1 MRPVPDGIEYVYPP
15 TTYADG
21 RPSIC
26 TIPDGFV
33 QMALSDEDMDQLS
46 DEFGIEAPL
55 VKAVMA
61 VESSGSGFL
70 LKEPPPA
77 RPKILFE
84 AHQFY
89 RLTPVPVSKTR
100 PDLASPTWDRSLYK
114 GGSAEWPRLLD
125 AMTFD
130 ETMALQ
136 SASWG
141 LGQVMGFNYKV
152 VGCSSVTEMVT
163 QAFAGEYWQAWHMMN
178 FIANNDLI
186 SKLTNHDWAGFAY
199 RYNGAGYATNQY
211 DKKLAAAFERASAG

>member
-1 MRPVPDGIEYVYPP
+1 MRPVPEGIGYVYPP
-15 TTYADG
+15 ITYPDG

-33 QMALSDEDMDQLS
+33 QMALAEEDFDDLAQ
-46 DEFGIEAPL
+46 EFGIEREL
-55 VKAVMA
+55 VSAVMA

-70 LKEPPPA
+70 LSEPPPA

-84 AHQFY
+84 AQQFY
-89 RLTPVPVSKTR
+89 RLTPVAVSKVR
-100 PDLASPTWDRSLYK
+100 PDLATRTWDRSLYK

-125 AMTFD
+125 AMEFD
-130 ETMALQ
+130 EIMALQ

-141 LGQVMGFNYKV
+141 LGQVMGFNFKV
-152 VGCSSVTEMVT
+152 VGCQSVTELVT

-186 SKLTNHDWAGFAY
+186 SKLMNHDWAGFAR
-199 RYNGAGYATNQY
+199 RYNGPGYAANHY
-211 DKKLAAAFERASAG
+211 DSKLAAAYQRAATG